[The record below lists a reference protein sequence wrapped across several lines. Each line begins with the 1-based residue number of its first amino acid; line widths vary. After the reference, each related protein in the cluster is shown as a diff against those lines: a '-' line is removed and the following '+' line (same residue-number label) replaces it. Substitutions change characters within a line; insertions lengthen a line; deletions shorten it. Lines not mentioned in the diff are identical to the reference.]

1 MAKKVFIVPEMDCAD
16 CAINLENMLKKNKGI
31 TNVKPNFA
39 TAELTIIYDESVHDE
54 KSLTR
59 LLKQLGYSGT
69 TRTEKLPHKEVWW
82 HRKTIL
88 FRAIS
93 GTITAIGLVTQF
105 LGASSQIY
113 IPIYIVAI
121 VIGLYY
127 PAISGF
133 KSLLKFRLS
142 LNILLVLATAGA
154 IALNLWA
161 EAAGLIFVFS
171 LGEVLEAYAVSRTRK
186 SIQELIE
193 LSPKTALVKRDNEEL
208 TLPVEQVKVDDVIII
223 KPGEKVALDGD
234 VINGETSINEAAIT
248 GESIPANKAGGDNV
262 FAGTINQ
269 QGSIE
274 VKVSRLSSDTTLA
287 KIIHSVEEAQLE
299 KAESQRF
306 SENFGRYYT
315 PVIFFLAVFVAV
327 VPALAFNQPA
337 RPWIER
343 ALVLL
348 VVSCPCALVLS
359 TPVTVVTAIGAAAR
373 NGVLVKGGIF
383 LEELARTKV
392 FVFDKTGTLTKGQP
406 EVTDIINFGS
416 YSEEQV
422 LQFALAVEARSE
434 HPLAEAILKKGKH
447 KKLSIE
453 QAQSF
458 EAITG
463 KGAKAYIDGREE
475 IIVGSQRLFETKLSP
490 ENSQTISK
498 LQNEGKT
505 IVYVGKRTE
514 FYGAIAVADQIR
526 EASKETII
534 ALRKAGIEK
543 IIMLTGDNEQTA
555 GAIAKQTGLDSFEAQ
570 LLPEEKVRAIRDLK
584 DKYGKVA
591 MVGDGVNDAPALA
604 LSSVGIA
611 MGVAGTDI
619 ALETADMAL
628 MSDDLLKTSYAYKK
642 SKKTLRIIKQN
653 TAISLSIIALLV
665 IFALSGFLGLVP
677 GILANEGSSLLIV
690 ANGLRLL
697 R

>member
-1 MAKKVFIVPEMDCAD
+1 
-16 CAINLENMLKKNKGI
+16 
-31 TNVKPNFA
+31 
-39 TAELTIIYDESVHDE
+39 
-54 KSLTR
+54 
-59 LLKQLGYSGT
+59 
-69 TRTEKLPHKEVWW
+69 
-82 HRKTIL
+82 
-88 FRAIS
+88 
-93 GTITAIGLVTQF
+93 
-105 LGASSQIY
+105 
-113 IPIYIVAI
+113 
-121 VIGLYY
+121 
-127 PAISGF
+127 
-133 KSLLKFRLS
+133 
-142 LNILLVLATAGA
+142 
-154 IALNLWA
+154 
-161 EAAGLIFVFS
+161 
-171 LGEVLEAYAVSRTRK
+171 
-186 SIQELIE
+186 
-193 LSPKTALVKRDNEEL
+193 
-208 TLPVEQVKVDDVIII
+208 
-223 KPGEKVALDGD
+223 
-234 VINGETSINEAAIT
+234 
-248 GESIPANKAGGDNV
+248 
-262 FAGTINQ
+262 
-269 QGSIE
+269 
-274 VKVSRLSSDTTLA
+274 
-287 KIIHSVEEAQLE
+287 
-299 KAESQRF
+299 
-306 SENFGRYYT
+306 
-315 PVIFFLAVFVAV
+315 
-327 VPALAFNQPA
+327 
-337 RPWIER
+337 
-343 ALVLL
+343 
-348 VVSCPCALVLS
+348 
-359 TPVTVVTAIGAAAR
+359 

-514 FYGAIAVADQIR
+514 FYGAIAVADQLR

-534 ALRKAGIEK
+534 ALKKAGIEK

-555 GAIAKQTGLDSFEAQ
+555 GAIAKQTGLDNFEAQ